1 MDMKTQIRSQTLELT
16 PPMRRQ
22 AHQRVRE
29 ALERFADRVH
39 TVVVRLEDQNGP
51 RGGVDKRCRIGI
63 RGPQLSIVLEHRHSD
78 AHEALVR
85 VLRRA
90 VRALARRSDIQGGRP
105 PRLIGAGGTS

>member
-1 MDMKTQIRSQTLELT
+1 MKTEVRTQTLELT

-22 AHQRVRE
+22 VHQRVRE
-29 ALERFADRVH
+29 ALERFTDRVH

-51 RGGVDKRCRIGI
+51 RGGVDKRCRIRL

-90 VRALARRSDIQGGRP
+90 VRALARRSDVEGGRP
-105 PRLIGAGGTS
+105 PRLLRAGCTS